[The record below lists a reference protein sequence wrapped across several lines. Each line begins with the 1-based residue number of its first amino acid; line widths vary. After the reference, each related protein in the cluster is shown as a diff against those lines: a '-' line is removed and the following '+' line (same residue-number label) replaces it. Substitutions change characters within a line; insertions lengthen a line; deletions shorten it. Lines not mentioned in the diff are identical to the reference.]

1 MAALITVNEANELLG
16 LVDGDGVTQA
26 LCDVASEAVSE
37 YLGLWYE
44 IAVRTQVLAGTNS
57 HALLLKAYPVT
68 AVESVTVDG
77 VVVTGWRL
85 DEEYGI
91 LYRDAGWPPLPE
103 GYTVTYTG
111 GREIPQSVKL
121 ACALTVRAL
130 MDALENSGQKLASEG
145 IGDYRATF
153 TNMGT
158 VGLASI
164 CPVAAMLLRPYRPTH
179 I

>member
-1 MAALITVNEANELLG
+1 MAVLITVSEANELLG
-16 LVDGDGVTQA
+16 LSEGDGVTQA
-26 LCDVASEAVSE
+26 LCDVASEAVAE
-37 YLGLWYE
+37 YLGTWYE
-44 IAVRTQVLAGTNS
+44 IAERTQVVAGTNS

-68 AVESVTVDG
+68 TVISVTMDG
-77 VVVTGWRL
+77 TVVTGWRL
-85 DEEYGI
+85 DEENGI
-91 LYRDAGWPPLPE
+91 LYRDAGWPMVAD

-111 GREIPQSVKL
+111 GREIPKTVKL

-130 MDALENSGQKLASEG
+130 MDALDNSGQKLASEA

-153 TNMGT
+153 ACIGT
-158 VGLASI
+158 EGLTSI